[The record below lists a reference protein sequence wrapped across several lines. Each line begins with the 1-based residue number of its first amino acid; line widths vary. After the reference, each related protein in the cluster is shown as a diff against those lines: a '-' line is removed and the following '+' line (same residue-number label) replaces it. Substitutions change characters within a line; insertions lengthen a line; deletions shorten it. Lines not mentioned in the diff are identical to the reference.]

1 MQRRETTNF
10 ETKSVTQVRNTHGAS
25 DWLLPVTCTEVD
37 RGGEAVAMAG
47 ESRSGLLAVGAGSPS
62 SGGLTP
68 ALPHASTPTVGE
80 ATLGRSLKRTPVGP
94 SKKLNASFKSP
105 LQSLSTHRSTELNAT
120 DLQTE
125 LANLKKKSEEL
136 DRQIAELI
144 SEGYTLEE
152 LDQHIDQLHEYNDI
166 KDVGQILL
174 GKLALVRGVTI
185 KDLYGEFGLE
195 LDD

>member
-1 MQRRETTNF
+1 
-10 ETKSVTQVRNTHGAS
+10 
-25 DWLLPVTCTEVD
+25 
-37 RGGEAVAMAG
+37 MA
-47 ESRSGLLAVGAGSPS
+47 EEPRSGPPLAAVDVVSPS
-62 SGGLTP
+62 SGGPAP
-68 ALPHASTPTVGE
+68 ALPRIPTLTPTVGGV
-80 ATLGRSLKRTPVGP
+80 AVGRSLRRTPVGP
-94 SKKLNASFKSP
+94 SKKLHASFKSP
-105 LQSLSTHRSTELNAT
+105 SLSTHRSTELSAA
-120 DLQTE
+120 DLQIE
-125 LANLKKKSEEL
+125 LGDLKKKSEDL

-185 KDLYGEFGLE
+185 KDLYSEFGLE

>member
-1 MQRRETTNF
+1 
-10 ETKSVTQVRNTHGAS
+10 
-25 DWLLPVTCTEVD
+25 
-37 RGGEAVAMAG
+37 MAE
-47 ESRSGLLAVGAGSPS
+47 ESMAGLLAVDAGPPS

-68 ALPHASTPTVGE
+68 ALPCASTPAVGGG
-80 ATLGRSLKRTPVGP
+80 TLGRSLKRTPVEP
-94 SKKLNASFKSP
+94 SKKLNARFKSP
-105 LQSLSTHRSTELNAT
+105 SLSTHRSTELNAT

-125 LANLKKKSEEL
+125 LANLKKKSEEQ

-144 SEGYTLEE
+144 SDGCTLEE

-174 GKLALVRGVTI
+174 GKLAIVRGVTI